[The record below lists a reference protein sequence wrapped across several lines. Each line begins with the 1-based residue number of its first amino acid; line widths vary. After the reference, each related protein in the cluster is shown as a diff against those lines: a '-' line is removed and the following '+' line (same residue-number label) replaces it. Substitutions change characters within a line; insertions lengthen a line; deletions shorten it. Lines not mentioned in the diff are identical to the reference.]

1 MFPSKSIEEIN
12 KMSPDEIRAEML
24 QIWHELDF
32 NLMTEEESELA
43 IKQLKLYKEVYSE
56 RQYEDRFAPS

>member
-1 MFPSKSIEEIN
+1 MYVKKSYEEIC

-24 QIWHELDF
+24 KIWHDIDF
-32 NLMTEEESELA
+32 NNMTEEESDDA
-43 IKQLKLYKEVYSE
+43 VKQLKLYKEIYSE